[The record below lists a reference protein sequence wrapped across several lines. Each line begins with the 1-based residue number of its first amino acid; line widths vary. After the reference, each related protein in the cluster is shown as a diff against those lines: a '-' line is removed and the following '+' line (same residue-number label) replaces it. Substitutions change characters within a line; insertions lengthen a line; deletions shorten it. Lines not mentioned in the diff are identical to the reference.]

1 MAMKRLSLSLGLVL
15 CLALT
20 RFAVNEAIH
29 EDALITHLP
38 GFSGKFPSRHYS
50 GYVLKDMR
58 LFYYFIVSERQPETD
73 PVVLWLNGGPGCS
86 SFDGFIYEHG
96 PFNFKDG
103 ISSGSLPR
111 LHLNPYSWS
120 KVSNIIYL
128 DSPVGVGLSYSK
140 HKTKYKNDDIINALD
155 THMFLIKWFELYP
168 EFVENPFYISGESYA
183 GVYIPTLASEIA
195 EGIENGFEPKINFK
209 GYMIGNG
216 VVADPVFDT
225 DVLISYIHSMGLISD
240 NLFED
245 IQSTCKGKR
254 VDQRKCLE
262 NLKKAVNL
270 VADLNK
276 YHILEPCY
284 HPPKTNHENIKRINT
299 TLMRKWMFGHGGVVS
314 RWIDSEGRGD
324 CINDEL
330 ATAWLNNEEVRKAIH
345 TEPVDKIGRWE
356 MCTRDLDYN
365 QNSGSM
371 IPYHRKLTKKG
382 YLVLIYSGNQDM
394 VVPFTGSQAWVR
406 SLGYDIVDE
415 WRPWIVDDQVAGY
428 LQGYHHGLIF
438 MTIKGAGHRVP
449 ESKPKEALHFY
460 RHWLEGKP
468 I

>member
-50 GYVLKDMR
+50 GYVEAVKDMR

-86 SFDGFIYEHG
+86 SFDGFIYEHDK
-96 PFNFKDG
+96 F
-103 ISSGSLPR
+103 IGSLPR

-345 TEPVDKIGRWE
+345 TEP
-356 MCTRDLDYN
+356 
-365 QNSGSM
+365 
-371 IPYHRKLTKKG
+371 
-382 YLVLIYSGNQDM
+382 
-394 VVPFTGSQAWVR
+394 
-406 SLGYDIVDE
+406 
-415 WRPWIVDDQVAGY
+415 
-428 LQGYHHGLIF
+428 
-438 MTIKGAGHRVP
+438 GAGHRVP